1 MSPLPLYWWKK
12 LDPPLK
18 TKLPFLWDG
27 IAVSLKWNSFLE
39 KLTWIDP
46 HILWNRV
53 QCLSKWLSDQY
64 PQKLTNK
71 TFAYIFCV
79 WSWKTQTGKPLCL
92 FGSYFQPYIFLD
104 ISNWTSLMPLVK
116 VWWADHIFSHF
127 LKIQKIIIPSLFFLQ
142 ALFKVQW
149 NQVGY
154 FLYQVLIVLKPKLG
168 RSILCSIFCCSY
180 ADDWWI
186 LWMPESCLV
195 VVIVVSSMLL

>member
-1 MSPLPLYWWKK
+1 MEITRLLNRLQCCPLPSSWWKK

-64 PQKLTNK
+64 PEKLINK
-71 TFAYIFCV
+71 NFACIFCV

-104 ISNWTSLMPLVK
+104 ILNWTSLMPLVK
-116 VWWADHIFSHF
+116 VWWADHILFPLFKNPKNHYTISVFPSSSLQSSMGSRRLF
-127 LKIQKIIIPSLFFLQ
+127 LIPSFDSFE
-142 ALFKVQW
+142 AKTW
-149 NQVGY
+149 
-154 FLYQVLIVLKPKLG
+154 
-168 RSILCSIFCCSY
+168 
-180 ADDWWI
+180 
-186 LWMPESCLV
+186 
-195 VVIVVSSMLL
+195 